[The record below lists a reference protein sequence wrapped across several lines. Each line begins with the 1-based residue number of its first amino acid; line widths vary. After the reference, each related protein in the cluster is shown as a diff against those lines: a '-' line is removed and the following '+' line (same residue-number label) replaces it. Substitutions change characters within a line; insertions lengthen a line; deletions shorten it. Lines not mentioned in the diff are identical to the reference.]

1 MSKMLTLETPVEEES
16 IIKEAFKD
24 TLLNVLYGLEG
35 SEELN
40 INGYVT
46 PNSISADGLFTML
59 MEDLEKVRDRE
70 LTKGVVT
77 DVVREPTRVGLE
89 WERRVIELVVEVL
102 NSNRDKILNLY
113 NLSDSYRKIYF
124 EENITNPKLLVLM
137 FK

>member
-1 MSKMLTLETPVEEES
+1 MSKILTLETPVEEES

-24 TLLNVLYGLEG
+24 TLLNALYGLEG
-35 SEELN
+35 LEELN
-40 INGYVT
+40 INGYLT
-46 PNSISADGLFTML
+46 PDSISADGLFTML
-59 MEDLEKVRDRE
+59 MEDLENVRDRE

>member
-1 MSKMLTLETPVEEES
+1 MSKILTLETPVEEES

-24 TLLNVLYGLEG
+24 TLLNALYGLEG
-35 SEELN
+35 LEELN

-46 PNSISADGLFTML
+46 PDSISADGLFTML
-59 MEDLEKVRDRE
+59 MEDLESVRDRE

>member
-1 MSKMLTLETPVEEES
+1 MSKILTLETPVEEES

-35 SEELN
+35 LEELN

-89 WERRVIELVVEVL
+89 WERRVIELVVEAL

>member
-35 SEELN
+35 LEELN

>member
-1 MSKMLTLETPVEEES
+1 MSKILTLETPVEEES

>member
-1 MSKMLTLETPVEEES
+1 MSKILTLETPVEEES

-24 TLLNVLYGLEG
+24 TLLNALYGLEG
-35 SEELN
+35 LEELN
-40 INGYVT
+40 INGCVT
-46 PNSISADGLFTML
+46 PDSISADGLFTML

>member
-1 MSKMLTLETPVEEES
+1 MSKILTLETPVEEES

-24 TLLNVLYGLEG
+24 TLLNALYGLEG
-35 SEELN
+35 LEELN

-46 PNSISADGLFTML
+46 PDSISADGLFTML
-59 MEDLEKVRDRE
+59 MEDLENVRDRE